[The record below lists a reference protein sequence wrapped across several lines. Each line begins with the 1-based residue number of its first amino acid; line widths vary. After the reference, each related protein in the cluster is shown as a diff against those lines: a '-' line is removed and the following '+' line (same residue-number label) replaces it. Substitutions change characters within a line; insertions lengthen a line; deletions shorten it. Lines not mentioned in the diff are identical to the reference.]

1 MTMQEPQRGR
11 GEEGLPCRVG
21 DDCLG
26 DFDSVMLVTV
36 VPMMTMNYIA
46 DSAKG
51 GEAKGYRLCGG
62 NAEQLQSSW
71 DLDRAERRGETNLD
85 DEVRGR
91 SSVEAESRR
100 WIDWGV
106 VALRWR
112 VLSTLFFLTLLLLS

>member
-26 DFDSVMLVTV
+26 DLDSVMLVTV

-51 GEAKGYRLCGG
+51 GEAKKATVYVGETQNNCR
-62 NAEQLQSSW
+62 QSSW
-71 DLDRAERRGETNLD
+71 DLDRAKKEEETNLD

-112 VLSTLFFLTLLLLS
+112 VLSTLFFFF

>member
-26 DFDSVMLVTV
+26 DLDSVMLVTV

-62 NAEQLQSSW
+62 NAKQLQSSW
-71 DLDRAERRGETNLD
+71 DLDRAERKKRPIWMMRSEAGVAWRQNRG
-85 DEVRGR
+85 G
-91 SSVEAESRR
+91 
-100 WIDWGV
+100 G
-106 VALRWR
+106 
-112 VLSTLFFLTLLLLS
+112 